1 MSMDTSLIERLQ
13 SLVGYCREMMQMDQ
27 DDAGVGTLMIIDEQ
41 DVRTMEDAIEALRNA
56 W

>member
-27 DDAGVGTLMIIDEQ
+27 DDAGAGTLVIIDNH
-41 DVRTMEDAIEALRNA
+41 DIRTMEDAIETLRNA
-56 W
+56 